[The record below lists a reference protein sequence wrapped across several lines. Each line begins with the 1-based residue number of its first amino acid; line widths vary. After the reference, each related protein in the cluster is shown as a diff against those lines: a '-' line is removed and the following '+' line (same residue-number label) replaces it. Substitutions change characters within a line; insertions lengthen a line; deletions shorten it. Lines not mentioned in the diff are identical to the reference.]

1 MSLPAR
7 TEAPPKR
14 AIDEAIRAIPL
25 EWFKA
30 SPAIYWGD
38 MLVSAAIGWTA
49 LVLGIVTSGWT
60 RAAWLAIAVF
70 ALYHA
75 VLFIH
80 EITHRAQRDVPGFK
94 FVWNA
99 VVGVPL
105 LVPSFTYEGV
115 HTDHHRQRCYG
126 TDADPEYVPFGR
138 RSPVSLATY
147 VIGSLFA
154 PFIFA
159 IRFGVI
165 APLGWIVPPVGRVV
179 AERLS
184 SLVINHRY
192 VRRAAIGVAGRAQE
206 IGAFAVCWT
215 AAVLWWQGVLPATA
229 LWCYVLVSAVASG
242 INAARTLAAHRYDND
257 HDELSMN
264 EQLLDSC
271 TISPS
276 TLPSRL
282 AARASNAFRLLVAPV
297 GLRYHAL
304 HHWIPSLPYHNLGRA
319 HRLLVAALTPDAP
332 YGKTIERGFTP
343 VLRDLLQR
351 SRSSSSS
358 SSARP

>member
-7 TEAPPKR
+7 SEAPTKR
-14 AIDEAIRAIPL
+14 AIDEAIRAIPI

-30 SPAIYWGD
+30 SPGIYWAD
-38 MLVSAAIGWTA
+38 MLVSAAAGWTA
-49 LVLGIVTSGWT
+49 LVLGVLASGWT
-60 RAAWLAIAVF
+60 RGVWLIVALF

-80 EITHRAQRDVPGFK
+80 EITHRAQRDVPGFT

-99 VVGVPL
+99 LVGVPL

-115 HTDHHRQRCYG
+115 HTDHHRQRSYG

-138 RSPVSLATY
+138 RSPVSIATY

-154 PFIFA
+154 PLIFA
-159 IRFGVI
+159 FRFAVV
-165 APLGWIVPPVGRVV
+165 APLGWLLPPVGRFVS
-179 AERLS
+179 EHFS

-192 VRRAAIGVAGRAQE
+192 VRRVPLGVAGRAQE
-206 IGAFAVCWT
+206 IAAFMVCWV
-215 AAVLWWQGVLPATA
+215 AAVLWWRGALPTSAI
-229 LWCYVLVSAVASG
+229 WCYTLVSGVASG

-271 TISPS
+271 TIAPS
-276 TLPSRL
+276 TVPGRMAVHL
-282 AARASNAFRLLVAPV
+282 ANAIRTLIAPV

-319 HRLLVAALTPDAP
+319 HRLLMTALAPDAP
-332 YGKTIERGFTP
+332 YGKTIEPGFTP
-343 VLRDLLQR
+343 VLRDLVHR
-351 SRSSSSS
+351 SHSSSSS
-358 SSARP
+358 RS

>member
-1 MSLPAR
+1 MSLPVR
-7 TEAPPKR
+7 TEAPAKR
-14 AIDEAIRAIPL
+14 AIDEAIRAIPID
-25 EWFKA
+25 WFKA
-30 SPAIYWGD
+30 SPAIYWAD
-38 MLVSAAIGWTA
+38 MLASAAIGWGA
-49 LVLGIVTSGWT
+49 LAAGVMSDGWA
-60 RAAWLAIAVF
+60 RAAWLTAAVF

-94 FVWNA
+94 FLWNA
-99 VVGVPL
+99 LVGVPL

-126 TDADPEYVPFGR
+126 TEADPEYVPFGH
-138 RSPVSLATY
+138 RSPLSICAY
-147 VIGSLFA
+147 VVGSLFA
-154 PFIFA
+154 PIIFSVRFA
-159 IRFGVI
+159 IV
-165 APLGWIVPPVGRVV
+165 APLGWLIPPVGRFVTD
-179 AERLS
+179 RLS

-192 VRRAAIGVAGRAQE
+192 VRHASIGVAGRAQE
-206 IGAFAVCWT
+206 AGAFAVCWI
-215 AAVLWWQGVLPATA
+215 AAFLWWKGILPTSAV
-229 LWCYVLVSAVASG
+229 WCYVLVSAVASG
-242 INAARTLAAHRYDND
+242 INAARTLAAHRYDNE
-257 HDELSMN
+257 HDELTMN

-276 TLPSRL
+276 TLPGQL
-282 AARASNAFRLLVAPV
+282 TAHAGNAARLLIAPV

-343 VLRDLLQR
+343 VLRDLLHR
-351 SRSSSSS
+351 SNSSSS
-358 SSARP
+358 RP

>member
-7 TEAPPKR
+7 SDAPKR
-14 AIDEAIRAIPL
+14 AIDEAIRVIPA

-30 SPAIYWGD
+30 SPALYWAD
-38 MLVSAAIGWTA
+38 MLLSAAIGWTA
-49 LVLGIVTSGWT
+49 LALGVARGGWA
-60 RAAWLAIAVF
+60 RAGWLAVAVF

-94 FVWNA
+94 FVWNTL
-99 VVGVPL
+99 VGIPL

-138 RSPVSLATY
+138 RSPAAIATY
-147 VIGSLFA
+147 VIASLLAPIVFA
-154 PFIFA
+154 FRFA
-159 IRFGVI
+159 VL
-165 APLGWIVPPVGRVV
+165 APIGWLVPSVRRAVDDH
-179 AERLS
+179 AS
-184 SLVINHRY
+184 ALVINHRY
-192 VRRAAIGVAGRAQE
+192 VRHAPIGASGRAQE
-206 IGAFAVCWT
+206 AAACVLCWT
-215 AAVLWWQGVLPATA
+215 AAALWWTGRLPDSAI
-229 LWCYVLVSAVASG
+229 WCYAAVSAVASG
-242 INAARTLAAHRYDND
+242 INSARTLAAHRYDNT

-271 TISPS
+271 TIAPS
-276 TLPSRL
+276 TLPGRL
-282 AARASNAFRLLVAPV
+282 AAHAATAFRTLVAPV

-319 HRLLVAALTPDAP
+319 HRLLVVALTPDAP
-332 YGKTIERGFTP
+332 YGRTIERGFAP

-351 SRSSSSS
+351 STSASSQRRS
-358 SSARP
+358 

>member
-7 TEAPPKR
+7 TVAPPKR
-14 AIDEAIRAIPL
+14 AIDEAIRAIPID
-25 EWFKA
+25 WFKA
-30 SPAIYWGD
+30 SPAIYWVD
-38 MLVSAAIGWTA
+38 MLVGAALGWAA
-49 LVLGIVTSGWT
+49 LAAGATSTGWA
-60 RAAWLAIAVF
+60 RAGWLTVAVF

-94 FVWNA
+94 FAWNV

-138 RSPVSLATY
+138 RSPLSIAVYVAGSFLAP
-147 VIGSLFA
+147 VIFSVR
-154 PFIFA
+154 FA
-159 IRFGVI
+159 IL
-165 APLGWIVPPVGRVV
+165 APLGWLIPPLGRLVTD
-179 AERLS
+179 RLS

-192 VRRAAIGVAGRAQE
+192 VRHAHIGVAGRAQE
-206 IGAFAVCWT
+206 AGAFVVCWT
-215 AAVLWWQGVLPATA
+215 AAFLWWKGVLPTSAI
-229 LWCYVLVSAVASG
+229 WCYAFVSAAASA
-242 INAARTLAAHRYDND
+242 INSARTLAAHRYDND

-276 TLPSRL
+276 TLPGRL
-282 AARASNAFRLLVAPV
+282 AAHGGNAFRTLIAPV

-319 HRLLVAALTPDAP
+319 HRLLVTALTPDAP
-332 YGKTIERGFTP
+332 YAKTIERGFTP
-343 VLRDLLQR
+343 VLRDLLH
-351 SRSSSSS
+351 RSSSSS
-358 SSARP
+358 SRS

>member
-7 TEAPPKR
+7 TGAPPKR
-14 AIDEAIRAIPL
+14 AIDEAIRAIPI

-30 SPAIYWGD
+30 SPAIYWSD
-38 MLVSAAIGWTA
+38 MLVSAAIGWAAFVAGVTSTGWRRGVWLA
-49 LVLGIVTSGWT
+49 VAVLG
-60 RAAWLAIAVF
+60 
-70 ALYHA
+70 LYHA

-105 LVPSFTYEGV
+105 LAPSFTYEGV

-126 TDADPEYVPFGR
+126 TEADPEYVPFGR
-138 RSPVSLATY
+138 RSPLSIAAY
-147 VIGSLFA
+147 VLGSLLA
-154 PFIFA
+154 PVIFSV
-159 IRFGVI
+159 RFGVI
-165 APLGWIVPPVGRVV
+165 APIGWLIPPVGRFVSD
-179 AERLS
+179 RLS

-192 VRRAAIGVAGRAQE
+192 VRHAAIGAAGRAQE
-206 IGAFAVCWT
+206 AAAFAVCWT
-215 AAVLWWQGVLPATA
+215 AAFLWWNAVLPTSA
-229 LWCYVLVSAVASG
+229 LWCYALVSAVASG

-276 TLPSRL
+276 TMPGRMAAHAAN
-282 AARASNAFRLLVAPV
+282 AARTLIAPV

-319 HRLLVAALTPDAP
+319 HRLLITALTPDAP
-332 YGKTIERGFTP
+332 YGRTIERGFTP
-343 VLRDLLQR
+343 VLRDLLH
-351 SRSSSSS
+351 RSSSSS
-358 SSARP
+358 SRS